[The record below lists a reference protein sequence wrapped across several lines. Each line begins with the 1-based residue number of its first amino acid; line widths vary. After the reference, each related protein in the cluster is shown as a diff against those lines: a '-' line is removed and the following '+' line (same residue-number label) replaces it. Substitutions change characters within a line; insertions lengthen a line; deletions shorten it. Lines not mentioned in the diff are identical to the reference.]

1 MRIAVAGGT
10 GWVGRLVVD
19 AVRAAGHEPLILA
32 RSTGVDLIRG
42 SGLDEALTGV
52 PVVIDVSNVST
63 TNRKKSENFFGTA
76 TGNLLTAGQRVGVRH
91 HVALSVVG
99 VDRVNW
105 GYYAGKRRQEK
116 LVLDGAVPATVLRST
131 QFHELAAQMLASVP
145 GPIAVVPQ
153 MLSQPIAAHE
163 VAHCL
168 VDLALADPAGRA
180 PDIAGPQQLHMPDMA
195 RRLLRARGSHRVVL
209 PVRLPGA
216 TGRAMAGDGLLPT
229 GPGPRGRQTFD
240 QWLASPAAQRTIGR
254 TR

>member
-19 AVRAAGHEPLILA
+19 AVRAAGHEPVTLA

-42 SGLDEALTGV
+42 SGLDQALTAT

-63 TNRKKSENFFGTA
+63 INRRRSEEFFGTA
-76 TGNLLTAGQRVGVRH
+76 TGNLLAAGQRAGVRH

-105 GYYAGKRRQEK
+105 GYYAGKRRQER
-116 LVLDGAVPATVLRST
+116 LVLDGTVPATVLRST
-131 QFHELAAQMLASVP
+131 QFYELAAQMLASIP
-145 GPIAVVPQ
+145 GPVAVVPQ
-153 MLSQPIAAHE
+153 MRIQPIAAHE
-163 VAHCL
+163 VARCL

-180 PDIAGPQQLHMPDMA
+180 PDIAGPQQLRMSDMA
-195 RRLLRARGSHRVVL
+195 RRLLRSRGSHRVVL
-209 PVRLPGA
+209 PVRLPGS

-229 GPGPRGRQTFD
+229 APGPRGNQTFD
-240 QWLASPAAQRTIGR
+240 QWLGSPAAQKTTGR

>member
-10 GWVGRLVVD
+10 GGVGRLVVD
-19 AVRAAGHEPLILA
+19 AVRAAGHEPVILA

-42 SGLDEALTGV
+42 SGLDEALTGT

-63 TNRKKSENFFGTA
+63 VNRKRSETFFATA
-76 TGNLLTAGQRVGVRH
+76 TGNLLAAGQRVGVRH

-105 GYYAGKRRQEK
+105 GYYAGKRIQER

-131 QFHELAAQMLASVP
+131 QFHELAAQMLATVP
-145 GPIAVVPQ
+145 GPVAVVPQ
-153 MLSQPIAAHE
+153 MRIQPIAAHE

-168 VDLALADPAGRA
+168 VDLALAAPAGRV
-180 PDIAGPQQLHMPDMA
+180 PDIAGPQQLRMPDMA
-195 RRLLRARGSHRVVL
+195 RRLLRARGRYRVVL
-209 PVRLPGA
+209 PIRLPGA

-229 GPGPRGRQTFD
+229 APGPRGTQTFD
-240 QWLASPAAQRTIGR
+240 TWLATPAAREPNGR

>member
-19 AVRAAGHEPLILA
+19 AVRATGHEPVILA
-32 RSTGVDLIRG
+32 RSTGVDLVRG

-52 PVVIDVSNVST
+52 PVVIDVSNTST
-63 TNRKKSENFFGTA
+63 VNRKTSENFFGAA
-76 TGNLLTAGQRVGVRH
+76 TGNLLAAGQRVGVRH

-99 VDRVNW
+99 ADRVNW
-105 GYYAGKRRQEK
+105 GYYAGKRLQEK

-131 QFHELAAQMLASVP
+131 QFHELAAQMLATIP
-145 GPIAVVPQ
+145 GPVAVVPQ

-168 VDLALADPAGRA
+168 VDLALADPSGRA
-180 PDIAGPQQLHMPDMA
+180 PEIAGPQQLHMPDMA
-195 RRLLRARGSHRVVL
+195 RRLLRARGRHRVVL

-216 TGRAMAGDGLLPT
+216 TGRAMAGGGLLPT
-229 GPGPRGRQTFD
+229 GPGPRGKQTFD
-240 QWLASPAAQRTIGR
+240 QWLASSAAQHSTGQR
-254 TR
+254 

>member
-10 GWVGRLVVD
+10 GGVGRLVVN
-19 AVRAAGHEPLILA
+19 AVRAAGHEPVILA
-32 RSTGVDLIRG
+32 RSTGADLIRG

-63 TNRKKSENFFGTA
+63 INRKKSENFFGTA
-76 TGNLLTAGQRVGVRH
+76 TTNLLAAGQSVGVRH

-99 VDRVNW
+99 ADRVNW

-116 LVLDGAVPATVLRST
+116 LVLDGGVPATVLRST
-131 QFHELAAQMLASVP
+131 QFYELAAQMLATIP

-153 MLSQPIAAHE
+153 MLMQPIAAHE
-163 VAHCL
+163 VANCL

-180 PDIAGPQQLHMPDMA
+180 PDIAGPQQLRMSDMA
-195 RRLLRARGSHRVVL
+195 RRLLRTRGSHRLVL

-216 TGRAMAGDGLLPT
+216 TGRAMAGHGLLPT
-229 GPGPRGRQTFD
+229 GPGPRGTQTFD
-240 QWLASPAAQRTIGR
+240 QWLASPAAQNDAGR
-254 TR
+254 SR